1 MRASGPASRPI
12 GSSRREAPLE
22 RATGKIHANYLF
34 PAVVFFL
41 VLQPVVATLFAT
53 ASEVLVVPLAVTL
66 AIGIWSLASGR
77 LWTRMGIGIL
87 LALLVTMGAHAVA
100 PSRTLVVVGS
110 IWLDLLG
117 LLCVIL
123 GIRWLFTLHRI
134 TVEGLLTSIS
144 LFLLVGI
151 FFSTLCI
158 GLYLLDPKSF
168 SGLSPTGQSA
178 EVAELLYYSV
188 GTLTGVAYGDILPVH
203 PFARL
208 LSSIEAVVGQMYMA
222 VLVAML
228 VSDYAAGRSGGS
240 ASSPPAP

>member
-1 MRASGPASRPI
+1 MRAWDPASRSL
-12 GSSRREAPLE
+12 GSCRREAPLE
-22 RATGKIHANYLF
+22 RATGKIHATYLF

-41 VLQPVVATLFAT
+41 LLQPVVATLFAT
-53 ASEVLVVPLAVTL
+53 ASEVLVVPLAATL
-66 AIGIWSLASGR
+66 VIGIWSLAPGR
-77 LWTRMGIGIL
+77 LWTRVGIGTFL
-87 LALLVTMGAHAVA
+87 GLLVTMGAHAVA
-100 PSRTLVVVGS
+100 PSRMLVVVGT

-123 GIRWLFTLHRI
+123 GIRWLFTLRRI
-134 TVEGLLTSIS
+134 TVEGLLMSMS
-144 LFLLVGI
+144 LFLLIAI

-158 GLYLLDPKSF
+158 GLFLLDPKSF
-168 SGLSPTGQSA
+168 SGLSPSGQSA
-178 EVAELLYYSV
+178 EVAELLYYSI

-228 VSDYAAGRSGGS
+228 VSDYASGRSGGK
-240 ASSPPAP
+240 AGPPAS